1 MQRSSGKK
9 YERSL
14 SLDEPDNVL
23 PPAWARYAEQK
34 KAQRAA
40 EPIVIQ
46 FPAPV
51 AEPARKAEE
60 AAFSFTDKEI
70 KKMPQQF
77 RKDFKAGKLTAH
89 VRRKEN
95 GVYEIRL
102 QYNGVKI
109 ATSAK
114 CLEDAKTKFIEKLNE
129 YLVSGEK
136 KITPKIALTEYMAT
150 WLETV
155 RRPSVKEVTYEG
167 YYRTFT
173 NYICP
178 AFDKLPISAIKSF
191 DLQEL
196 INRYSNEGKNR
207 TAKKI
212 YQLLAA
218 VFAHAVSDGLLP
230 RSPMEKVVLQRYEVE
245 NGVPLSREEEAAFI
259 ADLRAAPTV
268 YRQAFAF
275 ILYTGIR
282 RSELASVEVVDGWVN
297 LTSAKQ
303 RKGFKE
309 KMRRLPVSPMLAR
322 VLPLIDLERIRL
334 LKPNKM
340 THKFKEYFPE
350 HHLHDLRH
358 TFITRAQECQIQREL
373 VSFWAGHTADTSVT
387 STVYTHFESC
397 PELQQELMKLFDYEL

>member
-1 MQRSSGKK
+1 
-9 YERSL
+9 
-14 SLDEPDNVL
+14 
-23 PPAWARYAEQK
+23 
-34 KAQRAA
+34 
-40 EPIVIQ
+40 
-46 FPAPV
+46 
-51 AEPARKAEE
+51 
-60 AAFSFTDKEI
+60 
-70 KKMPQQF
+70 MPQQF

-95 GVYEIRL
+95 GVYEVRL

-109 ATSAK
+109 SASAK
-114 CLEDAKTKFIEKLNE
+114 CLDDAKERFIGKLEE
-129 YLVSGEK
+129 YIGGPGEK
-136 KITPKIALTEYMAT
+136 KITSKIALTEYMEK

-167 YYRTFT
+167 YYRTFK

-178 AFDKLPISAIKSF
+178 ALGRLSISEIKSF

-196 INRYSNEGKNR
+196 VNRYSDDGKNR

-245 NGVPLSREEEAAFI
+245 NGVPLTREEEAAFM
-259 ADLRAAPTV
+259 AELRSAPTI
-268 YRQAFAF
+268 YRQAFALM
-275 ILYTGIR
+275 LYTGIR
-282 RSELASVEVVDGWVN
+282 RSELASVEIADGWVR

-309 KMRRLPVSPMLAR
+309 KVRRLPISPMLAR
-322 VLPLIDLERIRL
+322 VLPLIDLDRVRL

-358 TFITRAQECQIQREL
+358 TFITRAQECKIQREL
-373 VSFWAGHTADTSVT
+373 VSFWVGHSADSSVT
-387 STVYTHFESC
+387 SNVYTHFESC
-397 PELQQELMKLFDYEL
+397 PELQIELMAMFKYEL